1 MKRGGSMIQMRTC
14 VFETNS
20 SSVHSL
26 VLCSDAEYKAL
37 KKEKAMVDTF
47 HDTVVPFNEVKKAQ
61 NKYRYETLEEFL
73 ATRLETFEKKQKIG
87 SVIVHAIGKYGYDG

>member
-1 MKRGGSMIQMRTC
+1 MIQIRTC

-37 KKEKAMVDTF
+37 KQEKAMIDTF
-47 HDTVVPFNEVKKAQ
+47 NDTVVPFDAVEKAQ
-61 NKYRYETLEEFL
+61 NKLRYETLDEFWD
-73 ATRLETFEKKQKIG
+73 TELETYEETEKIDG
-87 SVIVHAIGKYGYDG
+87 VIVHAIGKYGHD

>member
-1 MKRGGSMIQMRTC
+1 MIQIRTC

-37 KKEKAMVDTF
+37 KREKAMIDTWN
-47 HDTVVPFNEVKKAQ
+47 DTVVPFDAVEKAQ
-61 NKYRYETLEEFL
+61 NKYRYETLDEFL
-73 ATRLETFEKKQKIG
+73 TTRLETFEETRKIG
-87 SVIVHAIGKYGYDG
+87 RAIVHAIGKYGFDG